1 MGFEAAQVGG
11 VRWNRSL
18 AASTHGMRACAG
30 GPPPRVKPRRTHR
43 SWMADAESDDDL
55 ADIRAV
61 IQALRDHAEELR
73 RQGVPV
79 DDMVRDLERKVE
91 AYRAA
96 KRRANDLQAQD
107 EEFERER
114 VERRRELDAAI
125 ASLPPD
131 LADGMSTTEYLAG
144 ISKRD
149 AERRRRGRKGVGE

>member
-1 MGFEAAQVGG
+1 
-11 VRWNRSL
+11 
-18 AASTHGMRACAG
+18 
-30 GPPPRVKPRRTHR
+30 
-43 SWMADAESDDDL
+43 MADAESDDDL